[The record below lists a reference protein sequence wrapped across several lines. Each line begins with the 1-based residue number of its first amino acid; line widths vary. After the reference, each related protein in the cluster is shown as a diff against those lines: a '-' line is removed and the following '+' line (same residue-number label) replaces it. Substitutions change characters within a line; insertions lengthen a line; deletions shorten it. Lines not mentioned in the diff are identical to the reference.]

1 MKIMTAIQNYEEY
14 WKLTLEYTDFNDE
27 KFLKTLQIIVDRID
41 LLNQKRDYIYKSIDY
56 QNLQNDILA
65 QIPKTSSIE
74 NQLASTRKAINQCV
88 KLGFINS
95 KLQSYHHLTKEYL
108 LSKTDRKRKTLFSR
122 IVYDNSSFNRSIT
135 NESSLHQLNFLV
147 NTLVENGKLSKSDI
161 IALMRVD
168 IENVMK
174 GFLDRNELD
183 YYVHEATQ
191 SGFIE
196 RKYNQI
202 GYLHNILNKLDEI
215 CFVNNELYFT
225 EDAKRIFGEEI
236 EVVTKKR
243 NPYLHL
249 LYKNQLKEESFAAY
263 SAEKCMVECLD
274 YPVLIASHIKPFIK
288 SNDFEAYDVNNGI
301 LLSRN
306 FDSLFDLGYI
316 TFDTDGKVIVSAQV
330 SEEVKV
336 YISKYQLD
344 SKFINPKRLEYLDYH
359 RNNVFR
365 KCS

>member
-1 MKIMTAIQNYEEY
+1 MVAIQNYEEY

-41 LLNQKRDYIYKSIDY
+41 FLNQTQRYIYQSLDY
-56 QNLQNDILA
+56 QQLQNDILA

-95 KLQSYHHLTKEYL
+95 KLQSYHHLTKGYL

-135 NESSLHQLNFLV
+135 NESPLHQLNFLV

-161 IALMRVD
+161 IALMLVD
-168 IENVMK
+168 IESVKK
-174 GFLDRNELD
+174 GFLNRKELD
-183 YYVHEATQ
+183 HYVNTATQ
-191 SGFIE
+191 SKFIE

-236 EVVTKKR
+236 EVITRKR

-249 LYKNQLKEESFAAY
+249 LYKNQLKEESFAIY
-263 SAEKCMVECLD
+263 QAEKCMVERLD
-274 YPVLIASHIKPFIK
+274 YPVLIASHIKPFIQ
-288 SNDFEAYDVNNGI
+288 SSDFEAYDVNNGI

-316 TFDTDGKVIVSAQV
+316 TFDTEGKIVVSAQI
-330 SEEVKV
+330 SEELKLH
-336 YISKYQLD
+336 ISEYELD
-344 SKFINPKRLEYLDYH
+344 RRFINSKRLEYLDFH

-365 KCS
+365 KYG

>member
-1 MKIMTAIQNYEEY
+1 MKAQNYEEY
-14 WKLTLEYTDFNDE
+14 WKLTLEYTDFNDG

-41 LLNQKRDYIYKSIDY
+41 TLSQQQDYVYQSEDY
-56 QNLQNDILA
+56 QQLQNDILA
-65 QIPKTSSIE
+65 EVPKTSTIE

-88 KLGFINS
+88 KLGFVNS
-95 KLQSYHHLTKEYL
+95 KLQSYHHLTKDYL
-108 LSKTDRKRKTLFSR
+108 QARTDRKRKTLFSR

-161 IALMRVD
+161 IALMLVD
-168 IENVMK
+168 IETIKK
-174 GFLDRNELD
+174 GFLNRKELD
-183 YYVHEATQ
+183 DFVHTATR
-191 SGFIE
+191 SKFIE
-196 RKYNQI
+196 RKYNQT

-215 CFVNNELYFT
+215 CFVNDELYFT

-249 LYKNQLKEESFAAY
+249 LYKNQLKEESFAVY
-263 SAEKCMVECLD
+263 QSEKCMVERLD
-274 YPVLIASHIKPFIK
+274 YPVLIASHIKPFIL

-316 TFDTDGKVIVSAQV
+316 TFDIDGKIIISAQI
-330 SEEVKV
+330 SEEVKAH
-336 YISKYQLD
+336 IFQYQLD
-344 SKFINPKRLEYLDYH
+344 SNFINSQRLAYLDYH
-359 RNNVFR
+359 RRNVFR
-365 KCS
+365 N

>member
-1 MKIMTAIQNYEEY
+1 MVEIQNYEEY

-41 LLNQKRDYIYKSIDY
+41 SLNQTQRYIYQTLDY
-56 QNLQNDILA
+56 KQLQNDILA
-65 QIPKTSSIE
+65 QVPKTSSIE

-135 NESSLHQLNFLV
+135 NESPLHQLNFLV
-147 NTLVENGKLSKSDI
+147 NTLVENGKLTKSDI
-161 IALMRVD
+161 IALMLVD
-168 IENVMK
+168 IESVKK
-174 GFLDRNELD
+174 GFLNREELD
-183 YYVHEATQ
+183 YYVHTAKQ
-191 SGFIE
+191 SKFIE

-225 EDAKRIFGEEI
+225 EDAKRLFGEEI
-236 EVVTKKR
+236 EVITRKR

-249 LYKNQLKEESFAAY
+249 LYKNQLKEESFAIY
-263 SAEKCMVECLD
+263 QAEKCMVERLD
-274 YPVLIASHIKPFIK
+274 YPVLIASHIKPFIQ
-288 SNDFEAYDVNNGI
+288 SSDFEAYDVNNGI

-316 TFDTDGKVIVSAQV
+316 TFDTEGKVVVSAQI
-330 SEEVKV
+330 SEELKLR
-336 YISKYQLD
+336 ISEYELD
-344 SKFINPKRLEYLDYH
+344 RRFINSKRLEYLDFH

-365 KCS
+365 KYG